1 MGKREYFPAY
11 FSLKR
16 RMRRLTTQE
25 IGEVFLAAL
34 EYAETGIETDL
45 EGNAAV
51 AFDFIKE
58 DIDRSNS
65 SYEELCEKRRENG
78 SKGGK
83 ASGESRAKHTEA
95 KDSITTDD
103 EANEA
108 LASNP
113 KPTKQ
118 VLQKTSKPSNGEEEE
133 EEEEEENITISNE
146 IVNAPDGAGDKADSV
161 PYVKI
166 KEHFNTLCP
175 SIGQIRAIEG
185 RRRIQVAARWK
196 DHPSLNEFDELFKTA
211 EASDFLTG
219 KSSDWKAT
227 FDWLMIAGNWN
238 KTVEGNYT
246 NKVPKKKEF
255 EQSSFDTDEYML
267 SALKRTYGSKQ
278 EETEE
283 TNG

>member
-83 ASGESRAKHTEA
+83 ASGESRAKQTEA

-113 KPTKQ
+113 KQTKQ

-133 EEEEEENITISNE
+133 EEEENITISNE
-146 IVNAPDGAGDKADSV
+146 IDSAPDGAGRTPCK
-161 PYVKI
+161 KI
-166 KEHFNTLCP
+166 MELFNATCTSLP
-175 SIGQIRAIEG
+175 QIKSIEG
-185 RRRIQVAARWK
+185 QRRVHVTTHWRKHQ
-196 DHPSLNEFDELFKTA
+196 SLDFFEDLFKKA
-211 EASDFLTG
+211 EESDFLTG
-219 KSSDWKAT
+219 RSGQWKAN
-227 FDWLMIAGNWN
+227 FDWVIKPSNVTKIM
-238 KTVEGNYT
+238 EGNYT
-246 NKVPKKKEF
+246 NKTAPKKEF

-267 SALKRTYGSKQ
+267 SALKRTYGSEQ
-278 EETEE
+278 DETEE